1 MDKKLNDYEE
11 EEIILAKQEI
21 ENNYKKIREMDKSS
35 FRDCKKNICNIG
47 ICINDSED
55 SKCFPCNLTLEGD
68 VNTALGDLYQHNIN
82 NTFCS
87 NTKEYRNDHYYR
99 KLRQIYNGED
109 FGNLNKISLE
119 ENAIVHKYKLEK
131 KSIKTCNNTDSQC
144 ESGYVCVNGI
154 SSSPNN
160 KCIPC
165 DTSYELHSK
174 YQYLYDD
181 SEYPYKGIDLS
192 KSHCEYENEDKMY
205 NSYYKYSRDNLIL
218 NDNNSDIYES
228 FGQSSQ
234 ECNISFLQIIK
245 IVIIIGILLYLI
257 KYINK
262 KKINIKSKKI

>member
-119 ENAIVHKYKLEK
+119 ENAIVH
-131 KSIKTCNNTDSQC
+131 
-144 ESGYVCVNGI
+144 
-154 SSSPNN
+154 
-160 KCIPC
+160 
-165 DTSYELHSK
+165 
-174 YQYLYDD
+174 
-181 SEYPYKGIDLS
+181 
-192 KSHCEYENEDKMY
+192 
-205 NSYYKYSRDNLIL
+205 
-218 NDNNSDIYES
+218 
-228 FGQSSQ
+228 
-234 ECNISFLQIIK
+234 NI
-245 IVIIIGILLYLI
+245 
-257 KYINK
+257 N
-262 KKINIKSKKI
+262 